1 MTARADVR
9 CESLRCRDRAAGGP
23 GQPRLTRSLSGY
35 ASDVSP
41 KEQIGA
47 LVLDVVGA
55 GPAYTDRPG
64 AAGAAYLLRNG
75 STSLLLD
82 LGQGAFTRLAG
93 LLDPGTLDAVVISH
107 LHPDHFV
114 DLVALRHFL
123 RWGPAHPRRVRVLG
137 PAELA
142 DRLDA
147 LHAEPGFSSA
157 ALDVE
162 PLAVGATRIGSTRM
176 QVARVTH
183 SAESY
188 GFRVSAGDGP
198 GLAYSGDCGRAE
210 DLEALIQ
217 PGDDLLCE
225 VSFGP
230 GPVPP
235 DVAHLDGPSVGS
247 LAARTGVRRVLLTH
261 LLMGFDENETIQSV
275 RRRFDGPVDLAQP
288 GDRFTIGS

>member
-1 MTARADVR
+1 MSVERGR
-9 CESLRCRDRAAGGP
+9 GGLR
-23 GQPRLTRSLSGY
+23 
-35 ASDVSP
+35 
-41 KEQIGA
+41 
-47 LVLDVVGA
+47 LDIVGA

-64 AAGAAYLLRNG
+64 ATGAAYLLRYG
-75 STSLLLD
+75 SNSLLLD

-93 LLDPGTLDAVVISH
+93 LLDPGTLDAVLISH
-107 LHPDHFV
+107 LHPDHFI

-137 PAELA
+137 PAELS

-147 LHAEPGFSSA
+147 LHAEPGFSA
-157 ALDVE
+157 AAMDIE
-162 PLAVGATRIGSTRM
+162 PLAVGVMRIGPIQM

-210 DLEALIQ
+210 DLEALIR

-235 DVAHLDGPSVGS
+235 DVAHLDAVSVGA
-247 LAARTGVRRVLLTH
+247 LAARTSVRRVLLTH
-261 LLMGFDENETIQSV
+261 LLMNFDEGETVAAV
-275 RRRFDGPVDLAQP
+275 RASYAGPVTLVNP
-288 GDRFTIGS
+288 GDRFTIGG